1 MTPWTRPSPRSGE
14 PVRPLFERVATV
26 VRNGLPESWHFG
38 AVAVVAP
45 HPAGSPRL
53 VARLGDPGM
62 ATYVRSAAKPFQA
75 LPLVLA
81 GGVERFALAPADL
94 ALICAS
100 HGGTPEHTARAASL
114 LARGGFTA
122 ADLLCGAHPPMDR
135 ESARRL
141 ESEGE
146 SPTPLHNN
154 CSGKHAGM
162 LLACRL
168 LGFDPAGYVDPAHPL
183 QQRILGLVARL
194 SGLPAEEIGVGV
206 DGCSAPA
213 FHLPIEAAARSYAA
227 LAHPAGAGLDQDS
240 EPGLAAALDRI
251 VQSMGE
257 APEMVAGPG
266 RFTTR
271 LIRAT
276 GGRVVGKEGAEG
288 FYAVAVRGPVAL
300 GIALKIA
307 DGGERCRDSVVLD
320 VLLQL
325 GSLSGAEL
333 SELAESRETPLY
345 NHRGIRTGEIV
356 PEVEMTETT
365 EKPGAE
371 GV

>member
-1 MTPWTRPSPRSGE
+1 
-14 PVRPLFERVATV
+14 
-26 VRNGLPESWHFG
+26 
-38 AVAVVAP
+38 
-45 HPAGSPRL
+45 
-53 VARLGDPGM
+53 VARLGDPRM

-81 GGVERFALAPADL
+81 GGIERFGLSSADL

-114 LARGGFTA
+114 LVRGGFTT
-122 ADLLCGAHPPMDR
+122 ADLLCGAHLPTDR

-141 ESEGE
+141 ESEGAP
-146 SPTPLHNN
+146 PTPLHNN

-168 LGFDPAGYVDPAHPL
+168 LGFDPARYVDPAHPL
-183 QQRILGLVARL
+183 QRRILDLVARL
-194 SGLPAEEIGVGV
+194 SGLPAEAIGVGV
-206 DGCSAPA
+206 DGCSAPTY
-213 FHLPIEAAARSYAA
+213 HLPIEAAARGYAA
-227 LAHPAGAGLDQDS
+227 LAHPAGAGLDPIDHMGQDTA
-240 EPGLAAALDRI
+240 PGLVEALDRI
-251 VQSMGE
+251 VQCMAE

-271 LIRAT
+271 LIAAT

-288 FYAVAVRGPVAL
+288 FYAAAVRGPVAL
-300 GIALKIA
+300 GVALKIA
-307 DGGERCRDSVVLD
+307 DGGERCRDGVVLD

-333 SELAESRETPLY
+333 SELGESYEPPLH

-356 PEVEMTETT
+356 PEVELTEMP
-365 EKPGAE
+365 EMPEIIEAE
-371 GV
+371 EV

>member
-1 MTPWTRPSPRSGE
+1 
-14 PVRPLFERVATV
+14 VAT
-26 VRNGLPESWHFG
+26 PEG
-38 AVAVVAP
+38 
-45 HPAGSPRL
+45 RL

-62 ATYVRSAAKPFQA
+62 ATYMRSAAKPFQA

-81 GGVERFALAPADL
+81 GGIERFSLTAADL

-114 LARGGFTA
+114 LDRGGFTT

-141 ESEGE
+141 LEDGA

-168 LGFDPAGYVDPAHPL
+168 LDLSTADYIDPAHPL
-183 QQRILGLVARL
+183 QRQILGCVARL
-194 SGLPAEEIGVGV
+194 SGLPEESIGVGV
-206 DGCSAPA
+206 DGCSAPT

-227 LAHPAGAGLDQDS
+227 LAHGAGAGLTSSLDAPLR
-240 EPGLAAALDRI
+240 EALERI
-251 VQSMGE
+251 VRSMGE

-271 LIRAT
+271 LIAAT

-288 FYAVAVRGPVAL
+288 FYTLAVRGPVAL

-307 DGGERCRDSVVLD
+307 DGGERCRDGVVLD
-320 VLLQL
+320 VLRQA

-333 SELAESRETPLY
+333 AELADFYEPPLY
-345 NHRGIRTGEIV
+345 NHRGLRTGSVV
-356 PEVEMTETT
+356 PEVELIEAG
-365 EKPGAE
+365 EE
-371 GV
+371 